1 MRELKNPTMLR
12 MTTVPMSLK
21 HLISG
26 QVKNAKENGFDVVMA
41 SSDGIERDEI
51 IQIEGV
57 DHTILPF
64 ERDIS
69 LLKDIQALFATIKLI
84 RKVKPDIVHTHTPK
98 AGLIGMLAAFICRV
112 PLRIHTVAGMPL
124 ESLKGIKKTIVILTE
139 KLTYRCATNV
149 WPNSKSMKSYI
160 LDNKF
165 LHSSKVEIIGSG
177 SSNGIDISEYNTSNL
192 DLSIL
197 EELRR
202 KHFYRKAT
210 YFLSIGRV
218 VRQKGIE
225 ELVDAF
231 LMLNSSKPEE
241 NLVLVVV
248 GPYEDER
255 DPISDRIRN
264 IIKSDNNIIEV
275 GYSDLVKYFFAL
287 SDAFIFP
294 SHREGF
300 PNVLLQAGAMK
311 CPILCSRIKGNIDIV
326 EDKKTGILFEVNNM
340 DSILSA
346 MNHFLENRLTTDNY
360 VKVLHDKI
368 IRSYDR
374 KKVQALIILKYKEL
388 LNR

>member
-1 MRELKNPTMLR
+1 MRELNDPTLLR

-26 QVKNAKENGFDVVMA
+26 QVKNALKNGFNVYMA

-51 IQIEGV
+51 ISIEGV
-57 DHTILPF
+57 DHTILPL

-69 LLKDIQALFATIKLI
+69 LLKDIQALFATIQFI
-84 RKVKPDIVHTHTPK
+84 MKVKPDIVHTHTPK

-124 ESLKGIKKTIVILTE
+124 ESLTGIKKTIVLLTE
-139 KLTYRCATNV
+139 KLTYWCATNV
-149 WPNSKSMKSYI
+149 WPNSKSMKAYI

-177 SSNGIDISEYNTSNL
+177 SSNGIDISEYNISNL

-202 KHFYRKAT
+202 KHYYREAT
-210 YFLSIGRV
+210 YFLYIGRL

-225 ELVDAF
+225 ELIDAF

-241 NLVLVVV
+241 NLVLVIV

-275 GYSDLVKYFFAL
+275 GYSDLVKYFLAL

-311 CPILCSRIKGNIDIV
+311 CPILCSRINGNIDIV
-326 EDKKTGILFEVNNM
+326 EDKKTGILFEVNNI

-346 MNHFLENRLTTDNY
+346 MNHFLENRLTIENY
-360 VKVLHDKI
+360 AKVLYDKI
-368 IRSYDR
+368 IKCYDR
-374 KKVQALIILKYKEL
+374 KMIQALIILKYKEL